1 MSEGDSKLLAILKSF
16 EGAEH
21 AALRERAKVL
31 QVFEQR
37 EGALKRAQERQE
49 KLRSRLL
56 HLRGAGRF
64 SALHAGELGSVR
76 AGAAFGVR
84 LEGELREVESEV
96 HTLVEDVRRAQERVT
111 AVDEE
116 VIQARIDRKRI
127 ETLLEN
133 REQARRV
140 VGVHVE
146 EVQAE
151 ELQGFKR
158 KEKR

>member
-37 EGALKRAQERQE
+37 ESALKQAKERQE
-49 KLRSRLL
+49 KLQSRLS

-64 SALHAGELGSVR
+64 SSLHAGELGSVR
-76 AGAAFGVR
+76 AGAVFGVR

-96 HTLVEDVRRAQERVT
+96 HILLEDVRRAQERVA
-111 AVDEE
+111 AVEQE
-116 VIQARIDRKRI
+116 LVHARIDRKRI
-127 ETLLEN
+127 ETLLGN

-140 VGVHVE
+140 VGAHVE
-146 EVQAE
+146 ELQAE
-151 ELQGFKR
+151 ELQSFKR
-158 KEKR
+158 NEKR